1 MIFFLCTYEKEF
13 PLICFERLLCAEFD
27 EEEEEV
33 KKKKKKMGASDAWRR
48 RLADTPAPG
57 GVPLHNQ
64 G

>member
-1 MIFFLCTYEKEF
+1 MKRKF
-13 PLICFERLLCAEFD
+13 PLICFERLSCAKFG
-27 EEEEEV
+27 EEEEEDL
-33 KKKKKKMGASDAWRR
+33 KKKKKKKKKGASDPWRR

>member
-1 MIFFLCTYEKEF
+1 MKRNF
-13 PLICFERLLCAEFD
+13 PLICFERLSCAKF
-27 EEEEEV
+27 EEEEEEDL
-33 KKKKKKMGASDAWRR
+33 KKKKKKMGASDPWRR